1 MPAFIL
7 SLVLALGSFA
17 TAALSTLQQI
27 DVKTFEKM
35 REVERYQ
42 IKIAEKHFL
51 KGSFKIALAEYEKF
65 LTLYEKS
72 VGAPYAQ
79 LMWSHTMMKLKKPK
93 TAYARAFNLSSTT
106 GQNLLKPRSHPIVW
120 EMPIV

>member
-1 MPAFIL
+1 MPTFIL

-72 VGAPYAQ
+72 TGAPYAQ
-79 LMWSHTMMKLKKPK
+79 LMWSCLL
-93 TAYARAFNLSSTT
+93 YASDAADDC
-106 GQNLLKPRSHPIVW
+106 
-120 EMPIV
+120 

>member
-51 KGSFKIALAEYEKF
+51 K
-65 LTLYEKS
+65 
-72 VGAPYAQ
+72 
-79 LMWSHTMMKLKKPK
+79 
-93 TAYARAFNLSSTT
+93 
-106 GQNLLKPRSHPIVW
+106 
-120 EMPIV
+120 